1 MVLLAI
7 RSSSSDFGYAILT
20 GTQNNPV
27 LIKSDTIQFPKGYSH
42 PDGIHW
48 FKQEIEEI
56 SRPYEIEK
64 WVIKGT
70 EPMAMKGKAYVKRI
84 EYEAMIQLCAA
95 EKGNPNVIRKV
106 KSTIAKDLGLP
117 GKPKSLIT
125 DLDQTKFP
133 ELDGKPEKEWE
144 AMIAGWSE
152 LE

>member
-1 MVLLAI
+1 MVLMAI
-7 RSSSSDFGYAILT
+7 RSSTSDFGYAIIS
-20 GTQNNPV
+20 GTKDMPE
-27 LIKSDTIQFPKGYSH
+27 LIKSDTIQYPKGYSH
-42 PDGIHW
+42 PDGIRW

-56 SRPYEIEK
+56 TRDYEIEK

-70 EPMAMKGKAYVKRI
+70 EPAAMKGNAYVRRV
-84 EYEAMIQLCAA
+84 EYEAMIQLHAA
-95 EKGNPNVIRKV
+95 EKGNSNVIRKV

-117 GKPKSLIT
+117 GKPSALKT